1 MTARPDWTAAQA
13 EKARRDLQRDPAA
26 SAYWTWLKARREAEA
41 RKARTA

>member
-1 MTARPDWTAAQA
+1 MTARPDWTEAQA

>member
-1 MTARPDWTAAQA
+1 MTARPDWTATQA

-26 SAYWTWLKARREAEA
+26 SAYWTWFKARREAEA